1 MSDKINDGGPAFPA
15 QEQIDYP
22 SISVTQHYPGMTL
35 RDYFAA
41 RALPALIADGVLSN
55 HVGKAAYG
63 IADAMIAART
73 NGGGDE

>member
-1 MSDKINDGGPAFPA
+1 
-15 QEQIDYP
+15 
-22 SISVTQHYPGMTL
+22 MTL